1 MRGSQLRQS
10 FCNSVEN
17 NRLMKQYSLL
27 WICFLAIAMTL
38 SSCEAIGDI
47 FQAGMWVGI
56 IIVVAII
63 GLIIWLVS
71 RFRK

>member
-1 MRGSQLRQS
+1 MIMKR
-10 FCNSVEN
+10 FNY
-17 NRLMKQYSLL
+17 LMIFLL
-27 WICFLAIAMTL
+27 AMVMTL

-47 FQAGMWVGI
+47 FQAGMAVGI
-56 IIVVAII
+56 IVIIAVV

>member
-1 MRGSQLRQS
+1 
-10 FCNSVEN
+10 
-17 NRLMKQYSLL
+17 MKRFNYLVV
-27 WICFLAIAMTL
+27 FLFATIMTL

-47 FQAGMWVGI
+47 FQAGMAVGVIVI
-56 IIVVAII
+56 IAVV